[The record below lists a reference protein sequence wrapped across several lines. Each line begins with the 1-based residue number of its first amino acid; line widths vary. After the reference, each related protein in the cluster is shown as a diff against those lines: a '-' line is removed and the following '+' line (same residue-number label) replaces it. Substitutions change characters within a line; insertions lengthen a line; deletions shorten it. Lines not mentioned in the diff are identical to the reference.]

1 MGAIIDPTQRTRID
15 ALVKKG
21 VKEGAT
27 LFQPDCALPKSG
39 CFYPPTLLTNVFPAS
54 SVANEEIFGPVLVTM
69 TFRTPDEA
77 VALANNTRYGLA
89 ASVWSETL
97 ALALDIAPQLKCGVV
112 WVNAT
117 NLFDASVGFGGY
129 RESGFGREGGRE
141 GAMAYLKPKALS
153 KRKLR
158 KASPKQSEAVE
169 VKSSFDEPGIDRT
182 AKLFVGGKQAR
193 PDGNYSRVIL
203 SPKGKKIG
211 EAGEGNRKDIRN
223 AVAAARAAEGWS
235 KASTHNRAQI
245 LYYLAENLSARETE
259 FASRIA
265 AMTGVTPS
273 LAKKEVSQSIERLF
287 TYGAYADKFEGSV
300 HQPPLRGVALAM
312 KEAIGVVGVVCPDE
326 APLLAFISAGA
337 PLIAMGNRVVAVPSE
352 RAPLAVTDFYQ
363 IIETSDV
370 PAGVINIVTGSS
382 MTLAKTLAEHDDVDA
397 LWAFGSKDL
406 STLVEKSS
414 VGNLKRTFVDYGFET
429 EWTNATLAGGPLW
442 LDHAVQVKNI
452 WIPYGE

>member
-1 MGAIIDPTQRTRID
+1 
-15 ALVKKG
+15 
-21 VKEGAT
+21 
-27 LFQPDCALPKSG
+27 
-39 CFYPPTLLTNVFPAS
+39 
-54 SVANEEIFGPVLVTM
+54 
-69 TFRTPDEA
+69 
-77 VALANNTRYGLA
+77 
-89 ASVWSETL
+89 
-97 ALALDIAPQLKCGVV
+97 
-112 WVNAT
+112 
-117 NLFDASVGFGGY
+117 
-129 RESGFGREGGRE
+129 
-141 GAMAYLKPKALS
+141 
-153 KRKLR
+153 
-158 KASPKQSEAVE
+158 
-169 VKSSFDEPGIDRT
+169 
-182 AKLFVGGKQAR
+182 
-193 PDGNYSRVIL
+193 VIL

-211 EAGEGNRKDIRN
+211 EVGEGNRKDIRN

-259 FASRIA
+259 FADRIA
-265 AMTGVTPS
+265 AMTGVTPM
-273 LAKKEVSQSIERLF
+273 LAKKEVAQSIERLF

-326 APLLAFISAGA
+326 APLLAFISAVA

-370 PAGVINIVTGSS
+370 PAGVINIVTGSP

-397 LWAFGSKDL
+397 LWAFGSKEL

-429 EWTNATLAGGPLW
+429 EWANATLAEGPLW